1 MIVPRYITARRR
13 ARPRQSLVV
22 LFCFG
27 LTAYFAY
34 HALYGRHG
42 FEARQRLIERSS
54 ILEFEVRS
62 LEAARARLE
71 RDVALLSP
79 ELPHSDL
86 VEEIARDVLGFAHPD
101 DRIVP
106 GF

>member
-13 ARPRQSLVV
+13 ARPWQSLVV

-27 LTAYFAY
+27 LTAYFAH

-54 ILEFEVRS
+54 ILEFDVRS